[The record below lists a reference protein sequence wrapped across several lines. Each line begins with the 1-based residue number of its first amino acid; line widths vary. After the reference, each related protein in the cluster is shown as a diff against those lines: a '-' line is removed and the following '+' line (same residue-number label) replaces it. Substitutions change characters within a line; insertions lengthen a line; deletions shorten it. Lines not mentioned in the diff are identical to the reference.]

1 MSVQDYGSSLI
12 DLLSMFLTFLL
23 GYNTLASKKVNLI
36 GGDRM
41 KESDQILELVRQNN
55 GVITTAMVV
64 NEGFSRGSLKYL
76 ADIGRLE
83 HAARGVYT
91 LPEAWEDE
99 FFNIQSRYKRG
110 IYSLDTALFLCDLT
124 DRTPVRFHMTFPST
138 YNLTNPKK
146 DGIVCSGS
154 KEPFYSLGVTNLPT
168 PGRNTVKGYCA
179 ERTLCDILKPKN
191 HTDIQLVS
199 DAFKRY
205 AARKDKNIPLLS
217 EFAKVLRVEERL
229 RSYLEVLL

>member
-1 MSVQDYGSSLI
+1 ML
-12 DLLSMFLTFLL
+12 LTFLL

-99 FFNIQSRYKRG
+99 FINIQSRYKRG

-154 KEPFYSLGVTNLPT
+154 KEPLYSLGVTDLTT

-217 EFAKVLRVEERL
+217 QFAKVLRVEERL